1 MLPDDITQNFHMCE
15 DVNEHLHFNTQK
27 VFAYEHTWLLIL
39 DWTWKMPEC
48 KQVHTNIKQKKKLI
62 AFEHA
67 NRYHY
72 GMVCINFMHINM
84 YAHANM
90 WQYFTV
96 AWISTHAYT
105 LTYYTTWKMHVCKW
119 VYTCGHVTIVRSCM
133 HANNHVNTK
142 MWLIQE
148 ISSAW
153 TGTHVTICDYAW
165 KLHLC
170 KHMYLHQSPMLL
182 GNCVHVILTYG
193 HNLKLPAYK
202 YVHTH

>member
-1 MLPDDITQNFHMCE
+1 MNTYILTLRKCLHMNTHDCWYLTE
-15 DVNEHLHFNTQK
+15 PGKCLSVNR
-27 VFAYEHTWLLIL
+27 YI
-39 DWTWKMPEC
+39 
-48 KQVHTNIKQKKKLI
+48 HTNIKQKQKLI

-67 NRYHY
+67 NRYHH

-90 WQYFTV
+90 WQYFTI

-105 LTYYTTWKMHVCKW
+105 LTYYTTWKMHECKW

-133 HANNHVNTK
+133 HVNNHVNTN

-170 KHMYLHQSPMLL
+170 KHMYLHQSPVLL